1 MDFLFYLL
9 GLPFQAVGSVF
20 QFLLTCFFF
29 IVALVFGIIAF
40 PIVLVWGILKG
51 VFGVLLSVVLFLGSP
66 FGIGAHS
73 EPASSPQVAYQAT
86 RNEALVY
93 PEPINSPSTTY
104 RAALNTTVLAPSSP
118 AVNCDPSYPDFCIAP
133 SLPDLN
139 CSDIS
144 HKNFTVR
151 QPDPHKFDRDKDGIG
166 CES

>member
-1 MDFLFYLL
+1 MNFLFHLFA
-9 GLPFQAVGSVF
+9 LPFQAVGSVF
-20 QFLLTCFFF
+20 QFLLICFKF
-29 IVALVFGIIAF
+29 IVNLLVLVIGL
-40 PIVLVWGILKG
+40 PIMLVWGIFKG
-51 VFGVLLSVVLFLGSP
+51 TFGVLLSVVLFLGSP

-73 EPASSPQVAYQAT
+73 EPISSPQVAYQAIQT
-86 RNEALVY
+86 ETLAY
-93 PEPINSPSTTY
+93 PESINLPSKTY
-104 RAALNTTVLAPSSP
+104 RAALNTTVLASSSP

-151 QPDPHKFDRDKDGIG
+151 QPDLHKFDRDKDGIG